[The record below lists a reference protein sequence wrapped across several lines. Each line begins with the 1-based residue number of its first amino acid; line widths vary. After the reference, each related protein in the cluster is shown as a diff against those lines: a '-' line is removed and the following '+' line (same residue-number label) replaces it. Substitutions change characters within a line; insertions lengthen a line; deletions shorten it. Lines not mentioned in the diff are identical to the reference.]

1 MTENI
6 IQAQGRTIIIDGGDP
21 LPNCPASWDEAH
33 KWADV
38 ANEEKSEYG
47 EPLWKFDCGFK
58 LDYDGPL
65 LSVSSRFY
73 PPKTHFGPKWDGHV
87 AIYLLDEEI
96 ETKEFECTTLDVL
109 KEEVDVY
116 IKSFIV
122 DLDRFLMDR
131 RKDD

>member
-6 IQAQGRTIIIDGGDP
+6 IQAQGRIIIINGGDP

-58 LDYDGPL
+58 LDYDGP
-65 LSVSSRFY
+65 Y
-73 PPKTHFGPKWDGHV
+73 
-87 AIYLLDEEI
+87 YLLVVG
-96 ETKEFECTTLDVL
+96 FTLQKHTLVQNGMGMWLFTYWMKRL
-109 KEEVDVY
+109 KQ
-116 IKSFIV
+116 KNLNAPLLLF
-122 DLDRFLMDR
+122 
-131 RKDD
+131 